1 MILFKPEMAVLGK
14 MNILSS
20 DMLNAVVILLTT
32 CEAKLVV
39 SWYFAVDQLKLLN
52 QRYKLLS
59 AQALLY
65 VI

>member
-39 SWYFAVDQLKLLN
+39 SWYCAVDQLKLLN